1 MRSFTPSFRPLAAAL
16 GLLLSACAV
25 TPPANIAE
33 LTVSEQQMVLRELPG
48 YALDGRVA
56 VRAGEEGW
64 QATVHWQQRGDVS
77 EVRLSGPFGAGAMRL
92 RLQRDELQVTDSRG
106 HKLQGEEADSA
117 LRQQLGFV
125 PPLTSLR
132 YWLLGLPDP
141 ALQAGAPASG
151 VTATSA
157 EFDQQ
162 DWHLRY
168 EDFRGEKT
176 ARGDVL
182 APRKLTATREAIR
195 LRLVVDRWRLLPGR

>member
-1 MRSFTPSFRPLAAAL
+1 MRSFIRCFRPLVAGV
-16 GLLLSACAV
+16 GLLLAACAT
-25 TPPANIAE
+25 TPPVSRAE
-33 LTVSEQQMVLRELPG
+33 LTAAEQQAVLRELPG
-48 YALDGRVA
+48 YSLDGRVA

-64 QATVHWQQRGDVS
+64 QATVQWQQRGEVS
-77 EVRLSGPFGAGAMRL
+77 EVRLSGPFGAGAVRL
-92 RLQRDELQVTDSRG
+92 RLQRDELQVIDARG
-106 HKLQGEEADSA
+106 RQLKGEEANDA

-141 ALQAGAPASG
+141 ALQSGQAASG
-151 VTATSA
+151 GGAATT

-168 EDFRGEKT
+168 EDFRSEKT
-176 ARGDVL
+176 ASGNVL

>member
-1 MRSFTPSFRPLAAAL
+1 MRRFIQCFRPLAAAA
-16 GLLLSACAV
+16 GVLLASCAV
-25 TPPANIAE
+25 TPPASIAE
-33 LTVSEQQMVLRELPG
+33 LTTSEQQAVLRELSG
-48 YALDGRVA
+48 YSLDGRVA

-64 QATVHWQQRGDVS
+64 QATVRWQQRGDVS
-77 EVRLSGPFGAGAMRL
+77 EVRLSGPFGAGAVRL

-106 HKLQGEEADSA
+106 HKLQGEQANDA

-125 PPLTSLR
+125 PPLASLR
-132 YWLLGLPDP
+132 YWLVGLPDP
-141 ALQAGAPASG
+141 ALQSG
-151 VTATSA
+151 EPVGGGGTAAA

-176 ARGDVL
+176 ARGNVL

>member
-1 MRSFTPSFRPLAAAL
+1 VRRLIQCFRPLVAAA
-16 GLLLSACAV
+16 GVLLASCAV
-25 TPPANIAE
+25 TPPASIAE
-33 LTVSEQQMVLRELPG
+33 LTASEQQTVLRELSG
-48 YALDGRVA
+48 YSLDGRVA

-64 QATVHWQQRGDVS
+64 QATVRWQQRGDVS
-77 EVRLSGPFGAGAMRL
+77 EVRLSGPFGAGAVRL

-106 HKLQGEEADSA
+106 HKLQGEQANDA

-132 YWLLGLPDP
+132 YWLVGLPDP
-141 ALQAGAPASG
+141 ALQSGESVGAGG
-151 VTATSA
+151 TAAA

-176 ARGDVL
+176 ARGNVL